1 MLMKKLFL
9 LSLFVGFSLSIY
21 GQETIPLKDALS
33 LTECK
38 VSEYA
43 SSIEYIPLE
52 DSEECLLTQD
62 LHVIVASQYIFVLD
76 YKENRTCRF
85 DKTGKFMNFIGKR
98 GQGPGEY
105 NRLFGI
111 YVDDATQEC
120 FLLEPFSNRINVYD
134 YNGTFK
140 RNIHVKC
147 APDRM
152 MKLGDNY
159 VLNHTLMNVN
169 KYELTLIN
177 SEGKTIKQSNRESN
191 KQVGMSFWSPFFY
204 ISENNVFYKNYL
216 SEYIYRVD
224 NDLKRKKE
232 YWIDLGNK
240 AINSEENQYDLKRGD
255 LSRNNIIVETL
266 SAYKNLLFIPY
277 AYNKGRFFVIYNK
290 VTKKIFTPGSNGKSG
305 FVDDLT
311 NGPHVQVP
319 YSTYLITS
327 LQENQLVSVIHM
339 TDIAD
344 ESFPDGKFKQVLD
357 KYQLNEDS
365 NPIIRIVNL
374 K

>member
-1 MLMKKLFL
+1 MKKLFL
-9 LSLFVGFSLSIY
+9 LSLFVGFSLSIF

-52 DSEECLLTQD
+52 DSEECLLSTELQI
-62 LHVIVASQYIFVLD
+62 LIAAQYIFVHD
-76 YKENRTCRF
+76 FNENKVYCF
-85 DKTGKFMNFIGKR
+85 DKNGKFLNPIGKR

-105 NRLFGI
+105 IRVSGI
-111 YVDDATQEC
+111 YADDTSREC
-120 FLLEPFSNRINVYD
+120 FLMEPFLNRINVYD

-140 RNIHVKC
+140 RVIHVKS

-152 MKLGDNY
+152 IKLGDNY
-159 VLNHTLMNVN
+159 LLNHTLMNAN
-169 KYELTLIN
+169 KYELTMIN
-177 SEGKTIKQSNRESN
+177 PQGKTIRQSNREGN
-191 KQVGMSFWSPFFY
+191 VKVGLLLWPPFFY
-204 ISENNVFYKNYL
+204 SLEGNIYYKNYL
-216 SEYIYRVD
+216 SEDIYCID
-224 NDLKRKKE
+224 KNLNRKKI
-232 YWIDLGNK
+232 YMIDLGNK
-240 AINSEENQYDLKRGD
+240 KINSEEEQYDLVKGD
-255 LSRNNIIVETL
+255 RTKGKIVVCTL
-266 SAYKNLLFIPY
+266 SAYRDYLFIPY
-277 AYNKGRFFVIYNK
+277 ADSKNRYFAVYNKTNK
-290 VTKKIFTPGSNGKSG
+290 KLFTPGLNAKSG
-305 FVDDLT
+305 FIDDLT
-311 NGPHVQVP
+311 NGPLVNIP
-319 YSTYLITS
+319 YSSYLITS
-327 LQENQLVSVIHM
+327 LKENQLVSVIHM